1 LGKKGG
7 KESYETRKDYLIEV
21 VATETKDKTH
31 KAHMETNDQLSL
43 AQLSIDRDFLQPSFT
58 NWGVIPRSTWEGM
71 MKQVTK
77 KLPEMTVAIFT
88 LAIYEY
94 LHKSSHYSRPPKGI
108 IPKHLCLLLLH
119 WLCKGKQ
126 LSAYGHDGSL
136 PCGLAKSY
144 IHKAL
149 AFVLRNGVAQFVK
162 QKVHPRSV
170 DEMIPLVEERLAA
183 YGDDFPIPI
192 CREVWYSFPVGR
204 CFF

>member
-1 LGKKGG
+1 
-7 KESYETRKDYLIEV
+7 
-21 VATETKDKTH
+21 
-31 KAHMETNDQLSL
+31 MEANDQPPLS
-43 AQLSIDRDFLQPSFT
+43 QLSFDRDFLQPSSN
-58 NWGVIPRSTWEGM
+58 NWGVIPRSTWEIM
-71 MKQVTK
+71 MKEVTK

-88 LAIYEY
+88 LVIYEY
-94 LHKSSHYSRPPKGI
+94 LHKKNRYFGPPKGI

-149 AFVLRNGVAQFVK
+149 AFVLWNGVAEFLK
-162 QKVHPRSV
+162 REVHPRSV
-170 DEMIPLVEERLAA
+170 DEMIPIVEERLAT

-192 CREVWYSFPVGR
+192 CREVWYSFPVVSL
-204 CFF
+204 FFIY